1 MDSVVVLRVRKK
13 GILILPKRI
22 RERVGIE
29 ENSDVIVEIKDG
41 SLIIRPLKP
50 KVVKIDPKIV
60 EELLREEYVL
70 EGQKYE
76 EIARG
81 LKNSARH

>member
-1 MDSVVVLRVRKK
+1 MVLRVRKK

-29 ENSDVIVEIKDG
+29 ENSDVIVEIKNG
-41 SLIIRPLKP
+41 SLIIRPLRP
-50 KVVKIDPKIV
+50 KVVKIDPKTV
-60 EELLREEYVL
+60 EELLREEYAL
-70 EGQKYE
+70 EGRKYE
-76 EIARG
+76 EIVRD

>member
-1 MDSVVVLRVRKK
+1 MVLRVRKK
-13 GILILPKRI
+13 GILIIPKHI

-41 SLIIRPLKP
+41 SLIIRPLRP
-50 KVVKIDPKIV
+50 KVVKIDPKTV
-60 EELLREEYVL
+60 EELLREEYAL
-70 EGQKYE
+70 EGRKYE
-76 EIARG
+76 EIVRD

>member
-41 SLIIRPLKP
+41 SLIIRPLRP

>member
-13 GILILPKRI
+13 GILILPKHI

-70 EGQKYE
+70 EGRKYE
-76 EIARG
+76 EIVG
-81 LKNSARH
+81 DLKNSARH

>member
-29 ENSDVIVEIKDG
+29 ENSDVIVEIKNG
-41 SLIIRPLKP
+41 SLIIRPLRP
-50 KVVKIDPKIV
+50 KVVKIDPKTV
-60 EELLREEYVL
+60 EELLREEYAL
-70 EGQKYE
+70 EGRKYE
-76 EIARG
+76 EIVRD